1 MGWPRWPKLWRQWRA
16 ELSSPE
22 LRESGWPVRVSA
34 GRSGARLGR
43 LYRHGAV
50 HGRSW
55 TGERARACTGRR
67 GARTGVNRGCQ
78 PRSNTCS
85 RCLCPCSSADW
96 EQIFANLGKITARD
110 LFTRPSFVFC
120 VWTTCGFRL
129 GTGSCSVTKVP
140 VSECLV
146 PRSNCAKT
154 VSNEFGLSSNFSR
167 MCSREFGT
175 TLIFGFPS
183 FEFRKTENAVDHWK
197 EV

>member
-1 MGWPRWPKLWRQWRA
+1 MSWPRRPKFWRQWRA
-16 ELSSPE
+16 EISSPE
-22 LRESGWPVRVSA
+22 LRNGGCSVRVSA

-55 TGERARACTGRR
+55 TGECARACTGRR

-96 EQIFANLGKITARD
+96 EQIFANLGKIAARD

-120 VWTTCGFRL
+120 VWTSRGFRL

-146 PRSNCAKT
+146 PRSSCAKT
-154 VSNEFGLSSNFSR
+154 VPNEFGLSSNFSR

-175 TLIFGFPS
+175 TLIFGSPG
-183 FEFRKTENAVDHWK
+183 FEFRKTENADDHWE

>member
-1 MGWPRWPKLWRQWRA
+1 MRGEVGRA
-16 ELSSPE
+16 WE
-22 LRESGWPVRVSA
+22 GFI
-34 GRSGARLGR
+34 GA
-43 LYRHGAV
+43 A
-50 HGRSW
+50 W
-55 TGERARACTGRR
+55 CTGGRGPASAR
-67 GARTGVNRGCQ
+67 GRALEGAGARTGVNRRCQ

-146 PRSNCAKT
+146 PRSSCAKT
-154 VSNEFGLSSNFSR
+154 MPNEFGLSSNFSR

-175 TLIFGFPS
+175 TLIFGSPG
-183 FEFRKTENAVDHWK
+183 FEFGKTENTDDL
-197 EV
+197 

>member
-1 MGWPRWPKLWRQWRA
+1 MRGEVGRA
-16 ELSSPE
+16 WEGFIGTARCTGGRGPA
-22 LRESGWPVRVSA
+22 SA
-34 GRSGARLGR
+34 RGRAL
-43 LYRHGAV
+43 
-50 HGRSW
+50 
-55 TGERARACTGRR
+55 GRR
-67 GARTGVNRGCQ
+67 GARTGVNQGCQ

-146 PRSNCAKT
+146 PRLSCAKT

-167 MCSREFGT
+167 ACSREFGT
-175 TLIFGFPS
+175 TLIFGSPG
-183 FEFRKTENAVDHWK
+183 FEFRKTENTDDL
-197 EV
+197 

>member
-1 MGWPRWPKLWRQWRA
+1 MRG
-16 ELSSPE
+16 E
-22 LRESGWPVRVSA
+22 V
-34 GRSGARLGR
+34 GARLGGFIGTAR
-43 LYRHGAV
+43 CTG
-50 HGRSW
+50 GRGPASAR
-55 TGERARACTGRR
+55 GRALGRR
-67 GARTGVNRGCQ
+67 GARTGVNQGCQ

-146 PRSNCAKT
+146 PRSICAKT
-154 VSNEFGLSSNFSR
+154 MSNEFGLSSNFSSA
-167 MCSREFGT
+167 CSRKFGT
-175 TLIFGFPS
+175 TLIFGSPG
-183 FEFRKTENAVDHWK
+183 FEFRETENADDLWE

>member
-1 MGWPRWPKLWRQWRA
+1 MRGEVGRAWEGFIGMARCMGGRGPASARGRA
-16 ELSSPE
+16 L
-22 LRESGWPVRVSA
+22 
-34 GRSGARLGR
+34 
-43 LYRHGAV
+43 
-50 HGRSW
+50 
-55 TGERARACTGRR
+55 GRR
-67 GARTGVNRGCQ
+67 GARTGVNQGCQ

-146 PRSNCAKT
+146 PRLSCAKT
-154 VSNEFGLSSNFSR
+154 VSKGFGLSSNFPR
-167 MCSREFGT
+167 MCSR
-175 TLIFGFPS
+175 
-183 FEFRKTENAVDHWK
+183 
-197 EV
+197 